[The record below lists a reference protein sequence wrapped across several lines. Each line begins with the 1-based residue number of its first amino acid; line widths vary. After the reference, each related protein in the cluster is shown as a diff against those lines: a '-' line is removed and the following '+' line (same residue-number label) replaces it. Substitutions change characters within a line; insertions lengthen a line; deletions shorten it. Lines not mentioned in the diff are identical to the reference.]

1 MRSVPTTRP
10 SPVARGRFFLQ
21 PLCVALLLTGI
32 ACGEDSYYAVPLTDL
47 KLSEGELPKE
57 TYRSDSGFPASQWSS
72 SFAVLDGEGEIYL
85 DVGAISN
92 PGGVVVRD
100 FSLRG
105 TEYQLRT
112 TDSTGKAINLDIPAV
127 AIRVPHQKD
136 VSGQLYFARNS
147 AKDEVHRVKF
157 TLPAGKAKAES
168 HGGFLAAKIFY
179 CEKHSGE
186 SMPGA
191 AWFRAQALEARR
203 ILEKRGRVD
212 DVLAAPAPE
221 RRERESNTEHEFEV
235 FSGGRAISENL
246 QLDRLL
252 RPTKPGDADQPIAEI
267 EGISVREMDWK
278 PLIKDIEPK
287 LDPLA
292 SVIPSDQHAVF
303 FPTFTSLVRVLDET
317 EKAGLPV
324 ARMLEQDP
332 TVRERYEKQICLE
345 LDGIARA
352 AGDKFIASVAFTGGD
367 PYLLTGTDVA
377 VLMEAKS
384 VETVTTAIT
393 ARHVLAANTFA
404 GCEQVKGT
412 VAGVSY
418 TGVVT
423 PSRSICSY
431 MATLDRTVVV
441 TNSLVQLERLANA
454 ANGSEPNLAS
464 LAEYKFFR
472 HRYPRDNGDESGFLM
487 ISDAT
492 LRRWCGPKWRIASAR
507 RVRAA
512 GIQMHHQAAHL
523 DELATGKA
531 RPQKL
536 ETNLYVPDLGT
547 LELTNEGVTSSTYG
561 TLAFLTPISEL
572 DLSKVTSDERI
583 AYERWRN
590 GYQRN
595 WRQFFDPI
603 GLSFSLKDATAS
615 ADLTVMPLIASS
627 EYQQF
632 INVVGKSKLTPTSAD
647 LHEGTLFHWAMAFD
661 PKSQAVEQAGNAAQ
675 AFVAGVTGGPFSWV
689 GHSIAFYA
697 DMDPFWQDLAKAEN
711 TDDFFKNEF
720 HRLPIALR
728 VDVADSVKLVAFL
741 AIVRKTIEGSA
752 PELTNWEI
760 LKHNERSYVK
770 VSPRNPEMLGGG
782 GIPNKIALYY
792 AATPKSLVVSLNED
806 VMKRAMDRESQA
818 NAPGAKPD
826 AAPKGDAPPAKGKP
840 WLGSSLGLQ
849 VDRNGFDPMTKL
861 ADQSAQQH
869 LQSQSWRAIPILN
882 EWKRLFPNQDPVAL
896 HARFWQMTLECPG
909 GGRYVWNEKDRTME
923 STKLGHPGRPKTD
936 ATVPDLFHSIGGA
949 NFGLTFENQGLRAR
963 VEVERKP

>member
-1 MRSVPTTRP
+1 
-10 SPVARGRFFLQ
+10 
-21 PLCVALLLTGI
+21 VALLLTGV
-32 ACGEDSYYAVPLTDL
+32 ARGEDSYYAVPLNDL
-47 KLSEGELPKE
+47 KLTEGKLPDE
-57 TYRSDSGFPASQWSS
+57 TYRSDSGFRGQWHS
-72 SFAVLDGEGEIYL
+72 SFAVLDGDGEIYL
-85 DVGAISN
+85 DVGGSTGN

-100 FSLRG
+100 FSLQG

-112 TDSTGKAINLDIPAV
+112 TDSTGKAITLNIPAL

-136 VSGQLYFARNS
+136 VTGQLYFARNI

-157 TLPAGKAKAES
+157 TLTAAKAKAES
-168 HGGFLAAKIFY
+168 RDGFLAAKIFY

-221 RRERESNTEHEFEV
+221 RRERESNAEHEFDV
-235 FSGGRAISENL
+235 FSGGRAVSENL

-267 EGISVREMDWK
+267 EGISVKEMDWK
-278 PLIKDIEPK
+278 PLIKDIDPK

-292 SVIPSDQHAVF
+292 SVIPADQHAVF
-303 FPTFTSLVRVLDET
+303 FPTFSALARVLDES
-317 EKAGLPV
+317 EKATLPV
-324 ARMLEQDP
+324 ARMLEQDA

-345 LDGIARA
+345 LDGVARA

-377 VLMEAKS
+377 VLLEAKS
-384 VETVTTAIT
+384 VETVTTAIA

-404 GCEQVKGT
+404 GCDQVKGT

-423 PSRSICSY
+423 PNRSICSY

-454 ANGSEPNLAS
+454 ANGSEPSLAS
-464 LAEYKFFR
+464 LDEYKFFR

-512 GIQMHHQAAHL
+512 GIQMQHQAAHL
-523 DELATGKA
+523 EELATGKA
-531 RPQKL
+531 KPQKL

-547 LELTNEGVTSSTYG
+547 LELTNEGVKSSTYG
-561 TLAFLTPISEL
+561 TLAFLTPINEL
-572 DLSKVTSDERI
+572 DLTKVTADEKN
-583 AYERWRN
+583 AYERWRE

-615 ADLTVMPLIASS
+615 ADLTLMPLIASS

-632 INVVGKSKLTPTSAD
+632 INVVGKSKLTATSAD
-647 LHEGTLFHWAMAFD
+647 PHEGTLFHWAMAFD
-661 PKSQAVEQAGNAAQ
+661 PKSQAVQQAGNAAQ
-675 AFVAGVTGGPFSWV
+675 AFVAGVTGGPFSWI

-711 TDDFFKNEF
+711 TDDFFKNEV
-720 HRLPIALR
+720 HRLPVALR

-752 PELTNWEI
+752 PDLTNWEI

-770 VSPRNPEMLGGG
+770 ISPRNPEMLGS
-782 GIPNKIALYY
+782 IPNKIALYY

-806 VMKRAMDRESQA
+806 VVKRALDRESKGSSPEGKA
-818 NAPGAKPD
+818 GA
-826 AAPKGDAPPAKGKP
+826 AAKNDVPPAKPKP
-840 WLGSSLGLQ
+840 WLGTSLGLQ
-849 VDRNGFDPMTKL
+849 VDRHGFDLMTKV
-861 ADQSAQQH
+861 ADRSAQQQ

-882 EWKRLFPNQDPVAL
+882 EWKRLFPKQDPVAL

-909 GGRYVWNEKDRTME
+909 GGRYVWNEADRTME
-923 STKLGHPGRPKTD
+923 STKLGHSGRPKADT
-936 ATVPDLFHSIGGA
+936 TVPDVLQSIRGA
-949 NFGLTFENQGLRAR
+949 NLGLTFENQGLRAR